1 MGLEIKFVNKMAPDY
16 LSPEDR
22 RRISGQTAY
31 DAHLEKKRTVLRQAL
46 KREYILKTYNMK
58 KAPDYQV
65 FDSAMMRYQAA
76 LTSEGQWSSRLGG
89 TSPSG
94 PSSRSSPF
102 TSSASGNMMRG
113 GNRSGSTGGARCRT
127 TSPGGGGSTTS
138 IPTGGSETSET
149 SSVQCRVIVTIALLE
164 SSC

>member
-1 MGLEIKFVNKMAPDY
+1 MGKFVNKMAPDY

-46 KREYILKTYNMK
+46 KREYILKTYNMN

-76 LTSEGQWSSRLGG
+76 LTSEGQWFKPTWRNI
-89 TSPSG
+89 PSG
-94 PSSRSSPF
+94 LSSRSSPF
-102 TSSASGNMMRG
+102 TSSASGSMMRG
-113 GNRSGSTGGARCRT
+113 GNKNGS
-127 TSPGGGGSTTS
+127 
-138 IPTGGSETSET
+138 
-149 SSVQCRVIVTIALLE
+149 
-164 SSC
+164 